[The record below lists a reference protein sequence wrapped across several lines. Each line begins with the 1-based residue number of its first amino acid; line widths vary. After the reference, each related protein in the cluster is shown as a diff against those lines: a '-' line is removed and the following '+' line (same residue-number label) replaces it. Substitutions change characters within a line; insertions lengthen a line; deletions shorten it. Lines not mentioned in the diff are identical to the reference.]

1 MDIITFSW
9 LFKKK
14 KDNGRFYINTFS
26 AIREQKLYV
35 TYNNTRKKIIS
46 LKNFSHKFIISLETR
61 YNFYF
66 HHFFIF

>member
-35 TYNNTRKKIIS
+35 TYNNTRKKN
-46 LKNFSHKFIISLETR
+46 NFFEK
-61 YNFYF
+61 
-66 HHFFIF
+66 IFAQIYYKSRDTV